1 MTGEIGFSACGR
13 FFMRLTL
20 IIASA
25 IVVVLLTY
33 AQLVQLGEDTPHTVT
48 FDQSVAAP
56 VHVQLAAAKSN

>member
-1 MTGEIGFSACGR
+1 
-13 FFMRLTL
+13 MRLTL